1 VTHKQLR
8 ALWLRLSIVVSLFA
22 WLSCGGTGSM
32 SNNTIGTPAQQ
43 ENPATV
49 ATVCNC
55 ISTEPISSDFRHNEK
70 HVPIPT
76 DQVPVEISVDDIL
89 NWSGGDPGAD
99 DPRAGRELQVF
110 HVAQAFVQFI
120 WLVPNDC
127 DIHME
132 ISATADKNA
141 PRVIVETPVDGDFC
155 PTRQALVTG
164 FSRFGAVVSVNGFET
179 AAGIPVD
186 ITGLAFRDFNHSR
199 GTSHVATRWELHP
212 ATVNIH

>member
-1 VTHKQLR
+1 CYPATAYARRDSGLSCAIFSLQLQTWRKFILIQSSVTHKQLR

-49 ATVCNC
+49 SAVAIC

-120 WLVPNDC
+120 RLVPN
-127 DIHME
+127 
-132 ISATADKNA
+132 
-141 PRVIVETPVDGDFC
+141 
-155 PTRQALVTG
+155 
-164 FSRFGAVVSVNGFET
+164 
-179 AAGIPVD
+179 
-186 ITGLAFRDFNHSR
+186 
-199 GTSHVATRWELHP
+199 
-212 ATVNIH
+212 